1 MDKQV
6 RINTNT
12 SAGRAP
18 SKDALER
25 APCQLN
31 ITDMFSTEKR
41 KKIKEKNL
49 RPFHP
54 PPPTDVLLHLP
65 LGTASAPAFNR
76 RMSLLNYPK
85 PLAALNAVKCVA

>member
-1 MDKQV
+1 MHKQV

-31 ITDMFSTEKR
+31 VTDMFSTEKGE
-41 KKIKEKNL
+41 KKEKNL
-49 RPFHP
+49 RLFHP

-65 LGTASAPAFNR
+65 QGTASAPAFKR
-76 RMSLLNYPK
+76 RMSLLNYPQ
-85 PLAALNAVKCVA
+85 PLAALNAVQRVA